1 MKIVRGRE
9 GRPSEQRTDTF
20 TGEVWGDVVL
30 ADEGIT
36 VNSVFFAPGARTHW
50 HRHGIA
56 QVLHVTHGRGLL
68 WSSDE
73 GRGVVLEPGDVAHI
87 PAGERHWH
95 GGAPDSLPA
104 APGHLGGPGRLARAG
119 HRRRVRGGPPCPRL
133 IP

>member
-30 ADEGIT
+30 VDEGMT

-50 HRHGIA
+50 HRHGTA

-95 GGAPDSLPA
+95 GGAPDSYLLHLAISVGPA
-104 APGHLGGPGRLARAG
+104 DWLEPVTDDEYEEVVRVLA
-119 HRRRVRGGPPCPRL
+119 
-133 IP
+133 

>member
-9 GRPSEQRTDTF
+9 GKPSEHRTETF
-20 TGEVWGDVVL
+20 TGDVWGDVVL
-30 ADEGIT
+30 AGEDLT

-50 HRHGIA
+50 HTHGVG
-56 QVLHVTHGRGLL
+56 QVLHISHGRGFL

-95 GGAPDSLPA
+95 GGAPDSYLLHLAISVGPA
-104 APGHLGGPGRLARAG
+104 DWLEPVSDDDYKEAVDALS
-119 HRRRVRGGPPCPRL
+119 
-133 IP
+133 

>member
-9 GRPSEQRTDTF
+9 GKPSEQRTDTF

-50 HRHGIA
+50 HRHGVA

-68 WSSDE
+68 WSDA
-73 GRGVVLEPGDVAHI
+73 GHGAVLEPGDVAHI

-95 GGAPDSLPA
+95 GGAPDSFLLHLAISVGPA
-104 APGHLGGPGRLARAG
+104 DWLEPVTDDEYEEVVRALA
-119 HRRRVRGGPPCPRL
+119 
-133 IP
+133 